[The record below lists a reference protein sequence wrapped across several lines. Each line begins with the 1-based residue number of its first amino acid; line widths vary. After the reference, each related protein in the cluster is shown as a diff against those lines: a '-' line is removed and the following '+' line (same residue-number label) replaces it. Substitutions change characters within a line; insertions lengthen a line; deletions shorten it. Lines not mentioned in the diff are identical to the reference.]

1 MMKELRLPGPE
12 YIHDVAAWDS
22 FTTKVVFFPSIQFMR
37 ASEEPYSL
45 YGYPAMTLEAA
56 KRDAARQA
64 ITYMEQSEKKVPSG
78 FADAAFEEEKKR
90 AEFLRHELEKN
101 KEKLI
106 RKSNQLIQTAA
117 ACDEYIDIVTESNR
131 RIKDIILK
139 TLTPGCTT
147 PPHQCQSSLLEIQN
161 IAISLSQH
169 TAKTIAM
176 VRAAGPSPF
185 GEDTFH
191 NDRLSS
197 SGNSDFSS
205 TRFAPPEYD
214 SDGRPTDYSV

>member
-1 MMKELRLPGPE
+1 
-12 YIHDVAAWDS
+12 
-22 FTTKVVFFPSIQFMR
+22 
-37 ASEEPYSL
+37 
-45 YGYPAMTLEAA
+45 
-56 KRDAARQA
+56 
-64 ITYMEQSEKKVPSG
+64 MEQSEKKVPSG

-106 RKSNQLIQTAA
+106 RKFNQPIQTAA
-117 ACDEYIDIVTESNR
+117 ACDEYIDTVTESNC

-169 TAKTIAM
+169 TAKAIVM

-197 SGNSDFSS
+197 SGNSDLSS
-205 TRFAPPEYD
+205 TRFAPPEFD